1 MDNLNN
7 DLGKVR
13 RELAAKSIKV
23 FAEIYFPHYL
33 EQSICSFHDD
43 TYKTLYETSE
53 VRDKRVAIAAPRNS
67 AKTLIASTIYPVW
80 SLCYMREKFIILL
93 SDTKD
98 KAVEL
103 LSHIKTEFEKNDK
116 LISDFPEVCGDG
128 TGSKPRRWKN
138 DEIVTADGARIIA
151 LGSGQKIRGRRNV
164 QARPSLIILD
174 DSENEANTHTAEMR
188 EKLYNWLTKTVIKS
202 GAIGTNVIVVGTI
215 LHFDSLLARLTDRNK
230 MPGWEKRIY
239 KSVISWATHQ
249 DYWQKWS
256 AIFNYREAHMDK
268 KGKEAAFIFFRDNER
283 HMLEGTEVLWPQR
296 ESYYD
301 LMVMREQ
308 EGESAFDSEKQNS
321 PVDLKDCPFNP
332 EEFYYWDDQFKS
344 EPELIKSLDT
354 VLDIFGGCDPATG
367 KEGVKSDYSALVT
380 IGRDRKTGIMYVL
393 DADVA
398 KRSPDA
404 YMETI
409 LTYAQLRRYRRMAIE
424 SNNFQ
429 ELIKREIERRAALKR
444 IYLHLEG
451 INNTSDKHTRIMSLQ
466 PLVKSGYLRFSRK
479 HTILLEQ
486 LRYFPKGS
494 HDDAPD
500 SLELAC
506 RIARA
511 PGKVTCVIV

>member
-1 MDNLNN
+1 MNNLNS

-13 RELAAKSIKV
+13 KDVAIKSIKA
-23 FAEIYFPHYL
+23 FAEMYFPHYL
-33 EQSICSFHDD
+33 EQPICVFHEDM
-43 TYKTLYETSE
+43 YKSLYEMSE
-53 VRDKRVAIAAPRNS
+53 ARDRRTAVAAPRNA
-67 AKTLIASTIYPVW
+67 AKTTLVSTIYVTW
-80 SLCYMREKFIILL
+80 SICFKKEKFIILL

-116 LISDFPEVCGDG
+116 LIADFPEVCG
-128 TGSKPRRWKN
+128 GSASVKPRRWKN
-138 DEIVTADGARIIA
+138 DEIITVDGARVIA

-174 DSENEANTHTAEMR
+174 DAENEANTHTVEMR
-188 EKLYNWLTKTVIKS
+188 EKLYSWLTKTVLKS
-202 GAIGTNVIVVGTI
+202 GTIGTNVVVIGTI
-215 LHFDSLLARLTDRNK
+215 LHFDSLLAKLTDKNK

-239 KSVISWATHQ
+239 RSVISWATHQ

-256 AIFNYREAHMDK
+256 AIFNYREAYMDK
-268 KGKEAAFIFFRDNER
+268 KGKEAAFVFFRDNEQ
-283 HMLEGTEVLWPQR
+283 HMLEGTDVLWPQR

-301 LMVMREQ
+301 LMIMREQ
-308 EGESAFDSEKQNS
+308 EGENSFDSEKQNS

-344 EPELIKSLDT
+344 EQELIKSLDS
-354 VLDIFGGCDPATG
+354 VMDIFGGCDPATG

-393 DADVA
+393 DADIA

-409 LTYAQLRRYRRMAIE
+409 LTYAQLRRYNRMAIE
-424 SNNFQ
+424 TNNFQ

-444 IYLHLEG
+444 IYLRLEG
-451 INNTSDKHTRIMSLQ
+451 INNTSDKYTRIMSLQ

-479 HTILLEQ
+479 HTTLSEQ
-486 LRYFPKGS
+486 FRHFPKGA
-494 HDDAPD
+494 HDDGPD
-500 SLELAC
+500 ATEFAC